1 MSKETTMIN
10 IRGAW
15 VDTRK
20 YIDCFANLMKLNLNV
35 LNAFPERGESVAD
48 SCIRNYDVIIAEIRK
63 QRRRLVRARYELR
76 KEQENEKND

>member
-35 LNAFPERGESVAD
+35 LNAVPEQEEAVAEV
-48 SCIRNYDVIIAEIRK
+48 CIKNYDTVIAEMRK
-63 QRRRLVRARYELR
+63 QRRVLVRARYELR
-76 KEQENEKND
+76 KDRENEKND